1 MKNKIVSL
9 LLFLVFGGTVLNAQN
24 QVTGEVYALGMNPLA
39 DVNVMLLRPDSTV
52 VAGCASDSLGCFAFS
67 SVERGDWL
75 LSFSCLGYQSR
86 VLAFRIEDHFN
97 VGRIVL
103 DTLEHRLE
111 EVEVLSKSV
120 VLEKDRKIYYPTQ
133 EQLKYSTNGLT
144 LLQRLSVP
152 FLVVNLVSNEVESIN
167 GSVGMAINGK
177 SVEMSEVLALRPEEI
192 LRVESI
198 DYPGIRYGNVVLA
211 INYVTKIKE
220 SGGLVGVELMGYP
233 SGYNVSNNFFLKK
246 NHGKSE
252 FGLLYSNGFADR
264 NVMEQQMLIYR
275 FPDRTIERTGKSE
288 ENPWVNNSNNIK
300 LNYNNRE
307 RNKYFFSST
316 LSGNIRNNPGRT
328 SVYSYQEN
336 GEDAPLSVRDSFGQ
350 KLKNSSLD
358 LYLERQF
365 KGDQTLVF
373 NLVGS
378 YHDSRLENIMKYEQN
393 DELLNLLN
401 STRKGEKYSLI
412 GEVNYEKQGAQTT
425 STLTLKHQWHNAN
438 NDYLFLNQENRLN
451 QHITE
456 GGFLTMTNLN
466 SWMIVLMGQL
476 RRMQVSE
483 GALSKTKWEYILHGE
498 CLYRFSDQ
506 EGIVYA
512 IESVSNAPT
521 LSQMDDSEYFVNDRI
536 AVQGNFD
543 LKTAQHVRN
552 RLAMQFE
559 YGSLNINLQAEHIY
573 LWDQISY
580 VTKRETDSFVYKW
593 DNQGYKQDF
602 NLDYWMQ
609 WRIIENYLSV
619 NSSIS
624 YSNVISQGKNY
635 KHKASFIDYQFDIS
649 GMYKNWMLVFFM
661 AKINNKLSG
670 EIRDYGKKEDY
681 LFLTY
686 KCQNLSLGGG
696 IYCFLDP
703 NYKANRRK
711 VCNEW
716 VSSHRWS
723 TDAKNLLV
731 FKLSYY
737 FPWGKQ
743 KEGYKQ
749 RIKNVDSDNG
759 IKTK

>member
-1 MKNKIVSL
+1 MRWDFYICNKYIMRKKIIL
-9 LLFLVFGGTVLNAQN
+9 LLFICFVFGNVAHTQCRI
-24 QVTGEVYALGMNPLA
+24 TGEVYSSGEIPLA
-39 DVNVMLLRPDSTV
+39 DVNVMLLRADSTV
-52 VAGCASDSLGCFAFS
+52 VGGCVSDTLGCFFFNTA
-67 SVERGDWL
+67 EKGDCW
-75 LSFSCLGYQSR
+75 LSFSCLGYQTRMLS
-86 VLAFRIEDHFN
+86 FSFGEGNFN
-97 VGRIVL
+97 AGRIVL

-120 VLEKDRKIYYPTQ
+120 VREKDRRIYYPTQ
-133 EQLKYSTNGLT
+133 DQLKYSTNGLT

-198 DYPGIRYGNVVLA
+198 DYPGIRYGNVVMA

-288 ENPWVNNSNNIK
+288 ESPWVNNSNNIK

-378 YHDSRLENIMKYEQN
+378 YHDSQLENIMKYEQN

-412 GEVNYEKQGAQTT
+412 G
-425 STLTLKHQWHNAN
+425 
-438 NDYLFLNQENRLN
+438 
-451 QHITE
+451 
-456 GGFLTMTNLN
+456 
-466 SWMIVLMGQL
+466 
-476 RRMQVSE
+476 
-483 GALSKTKWEYILHGE
+483 
-498 CLYRFSDQ
+498 
-506 EGIVYA
+506 
-512 IESVSNAPT
+512 
-521 LSQMDDSEYFVNDRI
+521 
-536 AVQGNFD
+536 
-543 LKTAQHVRN
+543 
-552 RLAMQFE
+552 
-559 YGSLNINLQAEHIY
+559 
-573 LWDQISY
+573 
-580 VTKRETDSFVYKW
+580 
-593 DNQGYKQDF
+593 
-602 NLDYWMQ
+602 
-609 WRIIENYLSV
+609 
-619 NSSIS
+619 
-624 YSNVISQGKNY
+624 
-635 KHKASFIDYQFDIS
+635 
-649 GMYKNWMLVFFM
+649 
-661 AKINNKLSG
+661 
-670 EIRDYGKKEDY
+670 
-681 LFLTY
+681 
-686 KCQNLSLGGG
+686 
-696 IYCFLDP
+696 
-703 NYKANRRK
+703 
-711 VCNEW
+711 
-716 VSSHRWS
+716 
-723 TDAKNLLV
+723 
-731 FKLSYY
+731 
-737 FPWGKQ
+737 
-743 KEGYKQ
+743 
-749 RIKNVDSDNG
+749 
-759 IKTK
+759 